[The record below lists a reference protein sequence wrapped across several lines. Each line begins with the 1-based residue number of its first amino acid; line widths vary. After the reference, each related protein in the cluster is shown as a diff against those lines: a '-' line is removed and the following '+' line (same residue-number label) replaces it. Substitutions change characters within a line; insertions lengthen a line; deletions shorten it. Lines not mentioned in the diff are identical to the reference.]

1 MTTLVRAAVA
11 LAAALLGFGGFVAV
25 QAASGSDDQPAKRED
40 SLSVLTTA
48 DDSPSPADRPSPDD
62 SPAADDAAAV
72 QQDAPAVQDDAP
84 DAVADPSTRTGRD
97 AVDDRDDTRDVT
109 DATGTQTR
117 TRGDDTDGADT
128 SGHDTSGHDTSG
140 HDTSGH
146 DGDDNR
152 SGSNSGR
159 G

>member
-48 DDSPSPADRPSPDD
+48 DDSPSPDDNPSPDD
-62 SPAADDAAAV
+62 APAV

-84 DAVADPSTRTGRD
+84 DASADPSTRTRTGRA
-97 AVDDRDDTRDVT
+97 AVDDRDDTRDDVT
-109 DATGTQTR
+109 DVTGTQTR
-117 TRGDDTDGADT
+117 TGGDDT
-128 SGHDTSGHDTSG
+128 SGD
-140 HDTSGH
+140 DTSGH
-146 DGDDNR
+146 DGADDR
-152 SGSNSGR
+152 SGSNSGQ